1 MENKPRKMG
10 RRTVLK
16 TAVAIAA
23 AQMATYGAEAEPL
36 AQPNPAPAGTPSTPP
51 RAEGK
56 KGDFNFLTG
65 EWKISNRR
73 LKSTNPDVWED
84 FPGEATVYSI
94 LQGGGSIEE
103 LRVPTRDF
111 MGTGIRLFEVEEKV
125 WSDFWVNARSGVLTT
140 PGTKGVFVDGV
151 GVFEADDMDGET
163 PIKVRGVWDRITPNS
178 CRWYQEISRDG
189 GRTYQGNWYMDWTR
203 A

>member
-1 MENKPRKMG
+1 
-10 RRTVLK
+10 
-16 TAVAIAA
+16 
-23 AQMATYGAEAEPL
+23 
-36 AQPNPAPAGTPSTPP
+36 
-51 RAEGK
+51 
-56 KGDFNFLTG
+56 
-65 EWKISNRR
+65 
-73 LKSTNPDVWED
+73 
-84 FPGEATVYSI
+84 
-94 LQGGGSIEE
+94 
-103 LRVPTRDF
+103 
-111 MGTGIRLFEVEEKV
+111 
-125 WSDFWVNARSGVLTT
+125 LTT